1 MTEWCWVILNEALRL
16 ATFAFLVY
24 VLARLLAVKPA
35 DVRNG
40 RRPALKPSTFIN
52 GRGWV

>member
-1 MTEWCWVILNEALRL
+1 MTPQDVSWALDLRSKGL
-16 ATFAFLVY
+16 TTAQI
-24 VLARLLAVKPA
+24 ARLLAVKPA